1 MKLVIL
7 LTIAIGLFH
16 SDALAA
22 TNASCGDFPAPGF
35 DAPDMARFVGEYTN
49 PNYGFSVHIPDGLVG
64 HSSPAPMPQHGFGV
78 ILSWEPRAYIFFDG
92 SYTIETDA
100 SATPSVD
107 QVQAQAL
114 GWLRG
119 ESARIISVHQTH
131 TRLGSLPARRHVVYR
146 SCENRSDVFV
156 VDEVIAL
163 RGGITFTAA
172 LLSVRQRYSND
183 RRIFER
189 FLRTWRLAKID

>member
-1 MKLVIL
+1 MKLVSL
-7 LTIAIGLFH
+7 LTIAVVLLH
-16 SDALAA
+16 SGALVG
-22 TNASCGDFPAPGF
+22 TKPSCGDFPATGF

-64 HSSPAPMPQHGFGV
+64 HSSPAPNPQHGFGV

-114 GWLRG
+114 GWLRE
-119 ESARIISVHQTH
+119 ESGRIISVRQTQ
-131 TRLGSLPARRHVVYR
+131 TRLGSLPARRQVVRR
-146 SCENRSDVFV
+146 SCENHSDVFV

-172 LLSVRQRYSND
+172 LLSVKQRYSDD